1 MIITTKSSLRWLSV
15 YSLHFLVCMNMLLT
29 SADIAYCSLGE
40 SQPEAN
46 ERASSLDSSAD
57 SVKAVSWLRLR
68 GWLCYKRSFRTT
80 HRALSTKSR
89 EASMNLAKG
98 DASLRPRLNR
108 QAGLNLGSLRSHK
121 ASYRGPE
128 NPDSLRE
135 SVGKSLCSHAAT
147 EAQLT
152 WAGNAHFLVSAN
164 PQGLLLTSVSSHC
177 TLRCPCH
184 CRPNVL
190 SG

>member
-1 MIITTKSSLRWLSV
+1 MARPLEKTEPFPTCTEAINSGVPHFNVPITTKSSLRWLSV

-89 EASMNLAKG
+89 EASMNLAKAMLLFARDLTG
-98 DASLRPRLNR
+98 RQGSILGLSDPTKPHTGALRTRIAS
-108 QAGLNLGSLRSHK
+108 
-121 ASYRGPE
+121 E
-128 NPDSLRE
+128 
-135 SVGKSLCSHAAT
+135 T
-147 EAQLT
+147 QL
-152 WAGNAHFLVSAN
+152 A
-164 PQGLLLTSVSSHC
+164 SHC
-177 TLRCPCH
+177 VVTLPLR
-184 CRPNVL
+184 L
-190 SG
+190 S